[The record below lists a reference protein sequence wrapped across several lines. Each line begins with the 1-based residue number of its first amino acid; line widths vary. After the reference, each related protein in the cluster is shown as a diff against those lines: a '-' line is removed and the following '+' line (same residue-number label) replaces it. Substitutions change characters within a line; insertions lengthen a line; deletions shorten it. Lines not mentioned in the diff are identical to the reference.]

1 MKCQVG
7 VSLAVAFSIL
17 CKFGEGFTFRGA
29 VQVLTK
35 PNTTRSQ
42 LARFLKLLIG
52 QVLWRTSRKVR
63 SMTLVV
69 RTFFRCP
76 TGTEKKVSKAF
87 RSTSSIPS
95 GTA

>member
-1 MKCQVG
+1 
-7 VSLAVAFSIL
+7 
-17 CKFGEGFTFRGA
+17 
-29 VQVLTK
+29 
-35 PNTTRSQ
+35 
-42 LARFLKLLIG
+42 
-52 QVLWRTSRKVR
+52 
-63 SMTLVV
+63 MTLVV